1 MKIFRVAALLIAVL
15 SSGCTPP
22 PAGESSPVSEQPAP
36 DTLVVLLAPNQK
48 VPPFNDMARMFDLA
62 IPASEYDSIRK
73 LYFEMFV
80 EPVLDNRKYS
90 VSATWEEFKRLTER
104 PSADA
109 VKRTGL
115 TSEGARW
122 LINWFAERDHFTVG
136 SSKDDVLRVQGT
148 PDEISDSMRGGICGG
163 EPPPGG
169 VRGGSAW
176 RYGSSCVFFAKDRVT
191 RWNVWP
197 SSPLKV
203 KILPSSNSESNLR
216 FSVGSSK
223 DEVLF
228 AQGPPNAF
236 SERSWRYGDSV
247 VFFEDG
253 RVTRWQQ
260 SPQHPLRVQQP

>member
-1 MKIFRVAALLIAVL
+1 M
-15 SSGCTPP
+15 
-22 PAGESSPVSEQPAP
+22 SEQPAP

-48 VPPFNDMARMFDLA
+48 VPPFNDMARMFDLT

-80 EPVLDNRKYS
+80 EPVLDNRKYL
-90 VSATWEEFKRLTER
+90 VSATWEKFKRLTER
-104 PSADA
+104 PSADG

-122 LINWFAERDHFTVG
+122 LISWFAQRGHYHFTVG
-136 SSKDDVLRVQGT
+136 SSKDDVARVQGTPDEVSVLRVQGT
-148 PDEISDSMRGGICGG
+148 PDEVSDSM
-163 EPPPGG
+163 
-169 VRGGSAW
+169 W
-176 RYGSSCVFFAKDRVT
+176 RYGSSRVFFAKGRVT
-191 RWNVWP
+191 RWDVFP
-197 SSPLKV
+197 LSPLKV

>member
-15 SSGCTPP
+15 SSGCTLPP
-22 PAGESSPVSEQPAP
+22 GGESSPVSEQPAP
-36 DTLVVLLAPNQK
+36 DTLVVLLAPNQE

-73 LYFEMFV
+73 LYFEMFAEPV
-80 EPVLDNRKYS
+80 LDEPVLDNRKYS

-104 PSADA
+104 PSADS

-115 TSEGARW
+115 TSKGARW
-122 LINWFAERDHFTVG
+122 LINWFAERGHYHLTVG

-148 PDEISDSMRGGICGG
+148 PDEVSDSM
-163 EPPPGG
+163 
-169 VRGGSAW
+169 W
-176 RYGSSCVFFAKDRVT
+176 RYGTSRVFFAKDRVT
-191 RWNVWP
+191 RWDVFP
-197 SSPLKV
+197 LSPLKV
-203 KILPSSNSESNLR
+203 KIFPSDNSKSNLR
-216 FSVGSSK
+216 FSVRSSK

-260 SPQHPLRVQQP
+260 SPQHPLRVQQT

>member
-15 SSGCTPP
+15 SSGCTLPP
-22 PAGESSPVSEQPAP
+22 GGESSPVSEQPGP
-36 DTLVVLLAPNQK
+36 DTLVVLFAPNQK
-48 VPPFNDMARMFDLA
+48 EVPPFNDMARMFDPR

-73 LYFEMFV
+73 LYFDTFA
-80 EPVLDNRKYS
+80 EPYIESKYD
-90 VSATWEEFKRLTER
+90 VSATRGEFMRLTER
-104 PSADA
+104 PSARG

-115 TSEGARW
+115 TSKGARW
-122 LINWFAERDHFTVG
+122 LVYCFAGLAEGEHFTVG

-148 PDEISDSMRGGICGG
+148 PDEISESM
-163 EPPPGG
+163 
-169 VRGGSAW
+169 W
-176 RYGSSCVFFAKDRVT
+176 RYGGSSVFFAKDRVT

-197 SSPLKV
+197 GSPLKV
-203 KILPSSNSESNLR
+203 KMFPSSNSDSNSESDLR

-223 DEVLF
+223 DEVFF

>member
-1 MKIFRVAALLIAVL
+1 M
-15 SSGCTPP
+15 
-22 PAGESSPVSEQPAP
+22 SEQPAP
-36 DTLVVLLAPNQK
+36 DTLVVLFAPNQK
-48 VPPFNDMARMFDLA
+48 VPPFNDMARMLDLA

-73 LYFEMFV
+73 LYFETFV

-90 VSATWEEFKRLTER
+90 VSATWEEFKRRTDR
-104 PSADA
+104 ASADG

-115 TSEGARW
+115 TSEGARR

-148 PDEISDSMRGGICGG
+148 PDEVSDSM
-163 EPPPGG
+163 
-169 VRGGSAW
+169 W
-176 RYGSSCVFFAKDRVT
+176 RYGSSRVFFAKDRVT
-191 RWNVWP
+191 RWNVFP
-197 SSPLKV
+197 LSPLKV
-203 KILPSSNSESNLR
+203 KILPSDNSESNLR

-260 SPQHPLRVQQP
+260 SPGHSLRVQQP